1 MLPIYL
7 LSLFNNLQSSL
18 PLLLLSFLAG
28 LRFGTLPA
36 FIFKFF
42 DIHLYNIKDK
52 SKILIIKNN
61 IISSSVKSEDN
72 KPLCYF
78 FGYWYMGYLSEPTNN
93 REQDE
98 TCWIITTTKIFNKIT
113 RNTNEK
119 SKECSKEEIEETV
132 NLLSRKN
139 GYYNIRYGKRDLKVT
154 KFNPRENQN
163 NIIIK
168 IIDNYKKSDFNINVS
183 YIYGEPNSGKSM
195 IGILLAKKL
204 NASLVRT
211 FNPTEPNDNIENLYS
226 EINPSEYKPLI
237 IVLDEFDII
246 LRKIHVGVESHKYMP
261 IQVKDKT
268 SWNIFLDDISLGLYP
283 HIILLLTSN
292 LKPETINEIYDKSYI
307 REGRVNNFFNL

>member
-1 MLPIYL
+1 MLP
-7 LSLFNNLQSSL
+7 FNLIQSSL
-18 PLLLLSFLAG
+18 PILLLSFLAG
-28 LRFGTLPA
+28 LRFGTLPV
-36 FIFKFF
+36 FIFKIFN
-42 DIHLYNIKDK
+42 IHLYSIKDK

-72 KPLCYF
+72 KPLGYF
-78 FGYWYMGYLSEPTNN
+78 YGYWYMGYLSESTNN
-93 REQDE
+93 KEQDE

-113 RNTNEK
+113 KHSSEK
-119 SKECSKEEIEETV
+119 SNEQSNESPNEETV

-139 GYYNIRYGKRDLKVT
+139 GYYNIRYGKRELKVT

-163 NIIIK
+163 NIITK
-168 IIDNYKKSDFNINVS
+168 IIDSYKISNFNVNVS

-204 NASLVRT
+204 NASIVRT

-226 EINPSEYKPLI
+226 EINPCEEKPLI

-246 LRKIHVGVESHKYMP
+246 LKKIHIGVESHKYMP
-261 IQVKDKT
+261 IQVKDK
-268 SWNIFLDDISLGLYP
+268 SDWNIFLDDISIGLYP

-292 LKPETINEIYDKSYI
+292 LKPDTINETYDKSYI